1 MSRLLLGCLLV
12 IAAVWPYASAPAS
25 TIQFFSLAQDLD
37 LGAAMAAEAD
47 RTLPLLRGNGVEAYI
62 RTLGTRLAP
71 SFAASG
77 MRFQFRIVNS
87 TNVNAVTFPGGKVYI
102 ERGLLEMVQNEDEL
116 AALLAHEMA
125 HAALRHGTRQLSGQ
139 LLVQAPASVL
149 AGLPTNEEWMDQLV
163 RLGISLAPRAS
174 FLRYSSDQEAE
185 ANSTAIQTLLRA
197 NYSPYALL
205 TILQKINEEAG
216 TEARSL
222 PPYSYNHP
230 QGTDALRRV
239 EGDITTRRVTP
250 RPYRRG
256 PEFRSFE
263 ATLARIPE
271 PVISEPVAALDSE
284 LPNEYTHPANYY
296 NLRFP
301 QGWQVRPTG
310 ANGAMIAP
318 PAGIFPTAAGD
329 DLRTGVMFDIFEVPE
344 PISLTQATNRLI
356 VLLRQRNQELTVIPG
371 AQSQTLMG
379 SEPALRTVMIRN
391 PRPTDSPRRPAEIVW
406 IATRFY
412 YDNLFYLVCVAPQD
426 DFPELQLM
434 FERII
439 QSVDLR

>member
-1 MSRLLLGCLLV
+1 MSRLLLGCLLFV
-12 IAAVWPYASAPAS
+12 AAVLQSVSVPAS

-37 LGAAMAAEAD
+37 LGEAMAGEAD
-47 RTLPLLRGNGVEAYI
+47 RTLPLLRGNGVEI
-62 RTLGTRLAP
+62 FVRTVGLRLASSHTFP
-71 SFAASG
+71 G
-77 MRFQFRIVNS
+77 MRFQYRIVNS
-87 TNVNAVTFPGGKVYI
+87 PNVNAVTFPGGKVYV

-125 HAALRHGTRQLSGQ
+125 HAAARHGTRQLSGQ

-149 AGLPTNEEWMDQLV
+149 AGLPTNDGWMEQLT

-174 FLRYSSDQEAE
+174 FLRYSPDQEVD
-185 ANSTAIQTLLRA
+185 ANTIAITALLRA
-197 NYSPYALL
+197 GYSPYALM

-216 TEARSL
+216 TETRSL

-230 QGTDALRRV
+230 QGTDALRRLEAAIV
-239 EGDITTRRVTP
+239 GRKALP
-250 RPYRRG
+250 RPFKRG

-263 ATLARIPE
+263 VALARVPE
-271 PVISEPVAALDSE
+271 PVITEPVVALDSG
-284 LPNEYTHPANYY
+284 LANEYTHPANYY
-296 NLRFP
+296 SLRFP
-301 QGWQVRPTG
+301 EGWQSRPTA

-318 PAGIFPTAAGD
+318 PAGVFPTAAGD

-344 PISLTQATNRLI
+344 PMSLSQATNRLI

-371 AQSQTLMG
+371 AQSQMMMG
-379 SEPALRTVMIRN
+379 SEPALRTIMIRN

-406 IATRFY
+406 IATRFHFN
-412 YDNLFYLVCVAPQD
+412 NLFYLVCVAPQD
-426 DFPELQLM
+426 DFPELEPV
-434 FERII
+434 FEKII